1 MRAKYYR
8 IKSIINTFIY
18 ICFIGLRYPNVILG
32 KNLKIF
38 GKLYLSIQKTSVVN
52 IGNNIIFRSATKY
65 NYVGINKPVTI
76 SASNNALLSIGD
88 NSGFSGVSIYCS
100 NKILIGQYVN
110 CGGNVFIWDTDFHP
124 LEFEARKFNDITK
137 IKSAPI
143 IIGDDVFI
151 GANSIILK
159 GVTIG
164 NRAIIGA
171 GSVISKDVPE
181 DEIWAGNPARF
192 LRKCT

>member
-65 NYVGINKPVTI
+65 KDVGINKPVTI
-76 SASNNALLSIGD
+76 SASNDALLSIGD
-88 NSGFSGVSIYCS
+88 SRGFSGVALCCS
-100 NKILIGQYVN
+100 NKNLNRLLVWN
-110 CGGNVFIWDTDFHP
+110 
-124 LEFEARKFNDITK
+124 FNF
-137 IKSAPI
+137 S
-143 IIGDDVFI
+143 
-151 GANSIILK
+151 
-159 GVTIG
+159 
-164 NRAIIGA
+164 
-171 GSVISKDVPE
+171 
-181 DEIWAGNPARF
+181 F
-192 LRKCT
+192 LPFTLQ